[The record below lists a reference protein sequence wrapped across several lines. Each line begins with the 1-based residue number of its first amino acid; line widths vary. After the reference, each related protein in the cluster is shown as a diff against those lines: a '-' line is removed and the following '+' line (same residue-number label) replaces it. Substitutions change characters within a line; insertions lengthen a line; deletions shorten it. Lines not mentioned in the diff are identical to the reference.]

1 MLKLASV
8 DNTAP
13 ICLAVGP
20 PCFPYLPK
28 YELIA
33 FLIASTSALWSGEK
47 YTLVSTKSSFLYCSL
62 NLNKNVFKPSPS
74 VPNFLANSTD
84 LTLVLAR
91 SANTSPISFTR

>member
-47 YTLVSTKSSFLYCSL
+47 
-62 NLNKNVFKPSPS
+62 
-74 VPNFLANSTD
+74 
-84 LTLVLAR
+84 
-91 SANTSPISFTR
+91 